1 MWEYEHTIETTAT
14 PEAVW
19 RRWADVASWPEWN
32 ADIESVSLSGPF
44 EVGGAIV
51 MTPKGDE
58 PVQLRIVAAVEN
70 EGFTDEASFADTV
83 IRTVHRISPLGGG
96 RFQLLYRTEIT
107 GPAADAIGPAI
118 TGDFPETMAA
128 LVGAAS

>member
-44 EVGGAIV
+44 EVGGVIV

-83 IRTVHRISPLGGG
+83 IRTVHRISSLGGD

-128 LVGAAS
+128 LVRAAS